1 MHSFFS
7 GLGGSFIAAGIVFP
21 MSEWTLDIE
30 ISEIDVTNFKSAG
43 GWREFLNGFKSG
55 RITAKGPFDPTGF
68 DGVGMLPLGAPIT
81 LTCGIGG
88 AYSFDCEAI
97 ITKSNFSLSIEGA
110 TMYSI
115 EARVTGDIQANVT
128 VIT

>member
-88 AYSFDCEAI
+88 AYSLTVRLSSPKA
-97 ITKSNFSLSIEGA
+97 TSLSA
-110 TMYSI
+110 L
-115 EARVTGDIQANVT
+115 RVLRCIVSKRE
-128 VIT
+128 